1 MTLEKYFKEKK
12 VIVDKALDSYL
23 PEAKAYP
30 SVIHQAMRYAVLNGG
45 KRFRPILAIAATEAL
60 GGTIKDVL
68 PAACALELIHSYS
81 LIHDDLPCM
90 DNDMFRRGKPTV
102 HKKFGE
108 AIAVLAGDALLT
120 QAFHVLASMKNSKL
134 IQRLVPEIAHAVGSH
149 GMIGGQV
156 VDKQISLVK
165 RPQLPEIS
173 YVNISKTGQLI
184 RVSCLTGA
192 IAAGADKK
200 TEKTISDYGEC
211 LGFSYQIVDD
221 IIDSDGFVR
230 IMSRHEAQD
239 EARVLTERAKKSVK
253 ILGSKA
259 NRLGEIAD
267 FVLNREG

>member
-1 MTLEKYFKEKK
+1 MSLYKYFKDKK
-12 VIVDKALDSYL
+12 IIVDKALDSYL
-23 PEAKAYP
+23 PEAKSYP
-30 SVIHQAMRYAVLNGG
+30 SIIHQAMRYAVLNGG
-45 KRFRPILAIAATEAL
+45 KRFRPILAIATTEAL
-60 GGTIKDVL
+60 GGKVKDVL
-68 PAACALELIHSYS
+68 PAACALEMIHSYS

-90 DNDMFRRGKPTV
+90 DNDMLRRGKPTV

-120 QAFHVLASMKNSKL
+120 QAFQVLGGIKNPKL
-134 IQRLVPEIAHAVGSH
+134 IQKLIPAIAHAVGST

-165 RPQLPEIS
+165 RPELPQIS

-192 IAAGADKK
+192 VAAGANGKR
-200 TEKTISDYGEC
+200 EKAISDYGEC

-239 EARVLTERAKKSVK
+239 QARLLTEKAKKNVK
-253 ILGSKA
+253 VLGSKG
-259 NRLGEIAD
+259 NRLVEIAD
-267 FVLNREG
+267 FVLNRNA